1 MAEIVFYLDL
11 QAESCLEARQAAAV
25 VQVFL
30 QMALAEQLWE
40 LVEPVALAAAV
51 VGLETEQ

>member
-11 QAESCLEARQAAAV
+11 QAESCLEAQQAAAV

-40 LVEPVALAAAV
+40 LVEPVGLAAAV